1 MAENSTGYIMINSDE
16 WEDAGTIYKVVEYF
30 RRNPES
36 TAVELTLEHKHGQ
49 RVRRVVPYHWIEW
62 IEDGDW

>member
-1 MAENSTGYIMINSDE
+1 MNSTGYIKINSDD
-16 WEDAGTIYKVVEYF
+16 WQDAGAIYKVVEYF

-36 TAVELTLEHKHGQ
+36 TAVELILEYNDKQ
-49 RVRRVVPYHWIEW
+49 ITRVVPYHWIEW